1 MFYEELF
8 ELDDEY
14 DTRSRK
20 YTSGFSSISELKQ
33 EKKFYRLYS
42 AITECHV
49 IMIKKQMYE
58 HKLYDIKSM
67 KPSDRIL
74 EISYKSIVHF
84 FDVESFMNAEVK
96 NHSLVLVNT
105 KNKKVEIIP
114 AQLRSMINDGRIN

>member
-20 YTSGFSSISELKQ
+20 YTSGFSAISELKQ

-49 IMIKKQMYE
+49 IMIKNQMYE
-58 HKLYDIKSM
+58 HMQFPHQSM
-67 KPSDRIL
+67 VPSFL
-74 EISYKSIVHF
+74 
-84 FDVESFMNAEVK
+84 
-96 NHSLVLVNT
+96 
-105 KNKKVEIIP
+105 
-114 AQLRSMINDGRIN
+114 